1 MCILFLRSRGLLY
14 AIVLLVFS
22 LSGMAQQGKPGRITG
37 QIVNDQQQAVEFAT
51 IALMGADSTFVSS
64 ALSDMDG
71 RFILGEVEPGTYSLQ
86 IDNLEY
92 ETKILRDLVLA
103 SGQTLSLPAVVMD
116 QKANALD
123 EVVITKKK
131 RMIEV
136 QSDKIVFNVQ
146 NSPSASGTNGLD
158 LLKMAPGVTVD
169 FDNSISLLGKG
180 NVQVYLNGV
189 QSRLSGDDLVNFL
202 QSLTSDI
209 VENIEIISNP
219 GARYEA
225 EGTGGIINIRLK
237 KSIAT
242 GFNGNATSSFTKG
255 VEYRYSNNVSL
266 NLGLG
271 EIRANMDVT
280 QSHSNDLEIFDDRKV
295 QNNNELLLYSQENQI
310 TDALNVGMGIES
322 QLGEKH
328 YVGIN
333 ARGIFNGIDNTLNST
348 TDIFTVNPPSFDSVL
363 FSQALADGDNT
374 NYLANAFHI
383 WTTGERSSL
392 STNLSYGSY
401 NSDRS
406 TFQPNTYFESDGTT
420 VISVNNN
427 AFDTATNIDLWS
439 ARIDY
444 EKSWDR
450 IGLEAGGKYADI
462 ETQNNFSF
470 FNFENGQPVFD
481 PTQSNDFNY
490 TERVSAL
497 YANFK
502 VTLSDAL
509 SLNAGLRMEH
519 TSSRGLLESEV
530 EVENRDVKRNYT
542 DWFPNVGLSFDNEG
556 DHAWSLNLGRRI
568 TRPNYQDLNPFER
581 PNSELVVWKGNPFLN
596 PNYVMNYQGSY
607 SFKQQLIFTTSYS
620 VTTGFFAR
628 IIEITGDQSTQIIPR
643 NMDTATTLAFSV
655 NYTFNLTDKWEVLLM
670 GNTNRQTYEGDVE
683 SALIDLDAWL
693 WNYRIQ
699 NVVKLPW
706 DILLDVTWSQNSR
719 WIWRGSV
726 FIDGYENLGFGI
738 RKNFLK
744 DKLQLRITGADVFRT
759 NTEFPY
765 TSDYGG
771 IDLDGTYIGDNQRF
785 GMGLTYKFGGS
796 ADKSRKRANNA
807 LDEELDRIQN

>member
-1 MCILFLRSRGLLY
+1 MKEPYRRIALFLLPALLAVY
-14 AIVLLVFS
+14 S
-22 LSGMAQQGKPGRITG
+22 LSAQSGQIRGRIVG
-37 QIVNDQQQAVEFAT
+37 PNIQPAEFAT
-51 IALMGADSTFVSS
+51 IALLAQDSTFVAS
-64 ALSDMDG
+64 ALTNSQG
-71 RFILGEVEPGTYSLQ
+71 RFVVSNIEAGTYFLQVDHIDFATRTLNDITLAEGQSLDLPDIAMEVE
-86 IDNLEY
+86 
-92 ETKILRDLVLA
+92 
-103 SGQTLSLPAVVMD
+103 
-116 QKANALD
+116 ANALD
-123 EVVITKKK
+123 EVLITKKK

-202 QSLTSDI
+202 QSLTSDT

-255 VEYRYSNNVSL
+255 VEYRYSNNVSV

-271 EIRANMDVT
+271 EVRANMDVT
-280 QSHSNDLEIFDDRKV
+280 QSHSNDLEIFDDRKE
-295 QNNNELLLYSQENQI
+295 QNNNEQFLYSQENAI
-310 TDALNVGMGIES
+310 TDSWNVGMGLES
-322 QLGEKH
+322 QLGEDH

-333 ARGIFNGIDNTLNST
+333 ARGIFNGIDNVLNST
-348 TDIFTVNPPSFDSVL
+348 TDIFTVNPPEYQSIL
-363 FSQALADGDNT
+363 FSQALADGDNA

-383 WTTGERSSL
+383 WTLGERSSL

-401 NSDRS
+401 NSDR
-406 TFQPNTYFESDGTT
+406 TTLQPNTYFEPDGTT
-420 VISVNNN
+420 VIRVDNT
-427 AFDTATNIDLWS
+427 AFDTDTGIDLWS
-439 ARIDY
+439 ARLDY
-444 EKSWDR
+444 EKGWKG
-450 IGLEAGGKYADI
+450 IALETGGKYASI
-462 ETQNNFSF
+462 KTQNNFSF
-470 FNFENGQPVFD
+470 FSFENGQPVFD
-481 PTQSNDFNY
+481 PTRSNEFTY
-490 TERVSAL
+490 TEEVSAL
-497 YANFK
+497 YANLN
-502 VTLSDAL
+502 VTLSEAF

-519 TSSRGLLESEV
+519 TASRGLLESEV

-542 DWFPNVGLSFDNEG
+542 DWFPNVGLSFDNQG
-556 DHAWSLNLGRRI
+556 DHAWSVNLGRRI
-568 TRPNYQDLNPFER
+568 TRPNYQDLNPFEQ
-581 PNSELVVWKGNPFLN
+581 PNSQLVVWKGNPFLN

-607 SFKQQLIFTTSYS
+607 SFKQQLIFTASYS

-643 NMDTATTLAFSV
+643 NMEKATTLAFSA
-655 NYTFNLTDKWEVLLM
+655 NYTFNLTDKWEVLIM
-670 GNTNRQTYEGDVE
+670 ANTNRQTYEGDVE

-699 NVVKLPW
+699 NVIKLPW

-726 FIDGYENLGFGI
+726 FIDGYENLSFGI
-738 RKNFLK
+738 RKNFF
-744 DKLQLRITGADVFRT
+744 DNKLQLRITGADVFRT
-759 NTEFPY
+759 NSDFPY

-785 GMGLTYKFGGS
+785 GAGLTYNFGDS
-796 ADKSRKRANNA
+796 SNKAKKRAKNA
-807 LDEELDRIQN
+807 LDEELDRIQD